1 MQKEPVT
8 RKSIFRKL
16 AIFLAILGPGII
28 TGSVDNDA
36 GGITTYSLA
45 GAIYGYGLIWTLIPS
60 FIVLVI
66 IQEMNARMGIVTGKG
81 LADLIRE
88 NAGVKVTFFIFLG
101 LLFSGIG
108 NTTTEFAGV
117 AGSMEVFGVSKYIS
131 VPVVAV
137 LVWVLVV
144 KGTYKI
150 AERIFLIF
158 SVSLLT
164 YVVSAIMAKPDW
176 SAIGSSIIRPKMEIS
191 TQSLAMVIGL
201 VGTTIAPWMQ
211 FYMQSSVIEKGL
223 KIQNYSYTVAD
234 IVVGCIVTVVVAF
247 FIMVAC
253 ASTLHPAGIEI
264 NEAKDAALSLKPLAG
279 NLASQVFAF
288 GLFIASIFSATI
300 LPLAT
305 AFFVCEAFG
314 FEAGIDKEW
323 DEAKEFYILYTGILV
338 ISAIVILIP
347 GAPLIKISLWSQVIN
362 GILLPVVLI
371 SMMILINK
379 KKIMGIYTNKTSANV
394 IGVRFSSWYAFR
406 LRFLSCRFSTGEKAR
421 NSLYLC
427 FKRLGWVFTSIRK
440 EYHMKCE
447 RHPWHSINPG
457 PEAPQFVRS
466 IIEIPK
472 GSKGKYELDK
482 ESGLLRLDRVLFSSV
497 HYPANYGFIP
507 QTYCDDHDPL
517 DILVICSIDVFAMSI
532 IEAKVIGAMEMV
544 DSEERDDKIIAV
556 ARNDM
561 SVNYINDISEL
572 PPHTLVELK
581 RFFEDYKQLEHKNVI
596 VDQFMGREK
605 AYEIILEGMK
615 LYNENREKLI
625 RSH

>member
-1 MQKEPVT
+1 MAFVKLS
-8 RKSIFRKL
+8 RRNFFRKL
-16 AIFLAILGPGII
+16 GIFLMILGPGII

-36 GGITTYSLA
+36 GGITIYSLA
-45 GAIYGYGLIWTLIPS
+45 GAEYGYGLIWTLIPS
-60 FIVLVI
+60 FIVLVV

-88 NAGVKVTFFIFLG
+88 NAGIKITFFIFIG

-117 AGSMEVFGVSKYIS
+117 AGSMEVFGITKYIS

-137 LVWVLVV
+137 LVWLLVV

-164 YVVSAIMAKPDW
+164 YVVSALMGKPDW
-176 SAIGSSIIRPKMEIS
+176 KEIGSAVINPRVGMDTRSI
-191 TQSLAMVIGL
+191 AMVIGL

-223 KIQNYSYTVAD
+223 KMKNYEYTVTD
-234 IVVGCIVTVVVAF
+234 VVVGCVITVVVAF

-253 ASTLHPAGIEI
+253 ASTLHPNGVEI
-264 NEAKDAALSLKPLAG
+264 NAAKDAALALKPLAG

-314 FEAGIDKEW
+314 FEAGLDKKW

-338 ISAIVILIP
+338 VSALIILIP
-347 GAPLIKISLWSQVIN
+347 NAPLIPITLWSQVVN

-379 KKIMGIYTNKTSANV
+379 KKIMGIYVNGRTTNIIGWSAVV
-394 IGVRFSSWYAFR
+394 ILIALSAA
-406 LRFLSCRFSTGEKAR
+406 LLILPFLSK
-421 NSLYLC
+421 
-427 FKRLGWVFTSIRK
+427 
-440 EYHMKCE
+440 
-447 RHPWHSINPG
+447 
-457 PEAPQFVRS
+457 
-466 IIEIPK
+466 
-472 GSKGKYELDK
+472 
-482 ESGLLRLDRVLFSSV
+482 
-497 HYPANYGFIP
+497 
-507 QTYCDDHDPL
+507 
-517 DILVICSIDVFAMSI
+517 
-532 IEAKVIGAMEMV
+532 
-544 DSEERDDKIIAV
+544 
-556 ARNDM
+556 
-561 SVNYINDISEL
+561 
-572 PPHTLVELK
+572 
-581 RFFEDYKQLEHKNVI
+581 
-596 VDQFMGREK
+596 
-605 AYEIILEGMK
+605 
-615 LYNENREKLI
+615 
-625 RSH
+625 